1 MDIKPKTPDIS
12 VEEITV
18 VLIGDFNPKI
28 FHPMWFAHHE
38 VLREAEAMEARIEV
52 VHADVSSFTTEWLT
66 VQVLRDRFTAA
77 VKAEV
82 YRPHLGDLVRN
93 VFTLLGHSPVRQMG
107 MNAAFRM
114 HFKSTD
120 DWHSFGHFILPKSPW
135 VDVLSNPGLL
145 NVGVQG
151 ARTDKHLGL
160 INVTIEPDIR
170 LPGDALLRINDHFD
184 TPHGKDN
191 ELASVPGAGWALEIL
206 AEDFDGS
213 YDRANT
219 LVTRLVH
226 NFLSTNTVDTG
237 DQDVRSV

>member
-1 MDIKPKTPDIS
+1 MDIKPKKPDVS

-28 FHPMWFAHHE
+28 FHPMWFAHHG

-52 VHADVSSFTTEWLT
+52 VHTDVSSFTTEWLT

-107 MNAAFRM
+107 LNSSFRV

-120 DWHSFGHFILPKSPW
+120 DWHSLGHFILPKSPW
-135 VDVLSNPGLL
+135 HDVLSKPGLR
-145 NVGVQG
+145 NVSVQG
-151 ARTDKHLGL
+151 NRTDKRLGL

-184 TPHGKDN
+184 TPYGKDD
-191 ELASVPGAGWALEIL
+191 ERATVLGAGWALEIL
-206 AEDFDGS
+206 AEEFDGS
-213 YDRANT
+213 YQRAKSIM
-219 LVTRLVH
+219 TRLVD
-226 NFLSTNTVDTG
+226 NFLATNTLDAG
-237 DQDVRSV
+237 EKDVRSV